1 MDGVLGD
8 LVVGRKEIQC
18 LHQLWYEFEM
28 LFNMWI
34 PQIVGGLFL
43 VEHVI
48 VDWDGELYL
57 PIL

>member
-1 MDGVLGD
+1 MDGVLDD
-8 LVVGRKEIQC
+8 LVVGRKE
-18 LHQLWYEFEM
+18 
-28 LFNMWI
+28 I

-57 PIL
+57 LIL